1 MKFRAVFLDIDDTLF
16 DFRKSPFE
24 ALVTA
29 FAEIG
34 VSFTEA
40 DMPHYEVY
48 NNRMWEMFERG
59 EIEKEHIYEERF
71 RLYFAERGI
80 EADTAAFNRKYLYEL
95 AEGVNFMP
103 HCAELGS
110 RKPTKYEV
118 VKKIA
123 EALNTTPEY
132 LLGNSGM
139 LVLAAQEQGG
149 AKAAREIDELVSEVS
164 GMFAGGSLSE
174 DALDGAMQALTRAY
188 WIAKEKNKKYTPKKY
203 RKEQTEE

>member
-16 DFRKSPFE
+16 DFRKSSFE

-59 EIEKEHIYEERF
+59 EIEKENIYEERF

-103 HCAELGS
+103 HCAELLRVLHGRVKVLCAGAAD
-110 RKPTKYEV
+110 RKV
-118 VKKIA
+118 RLRAVFRRR
-123 EALNTTPEY
+123 LH
-132 LLGNSGM
+132 LG
-139 LVLAAQEQGG
+139 
-149 AKAAREIDELVSEVS
+149 AARLQE
-164 GMFAGGSLSE
+164 AGKGVL
-174 DALDGAMQALTRAY
+174 
-188 WIAKEKNKKYTPKKY
+188 
-203 RKEQTEE
+203 

>member
-1 MKFRAVFLDIDDTLF
+1 MLTNGMFVQAQYSTNTMFTSMELTKVLFVFAEN
-16 DFRKSPFE
+16 FRKRCLMGFKDRLREKRVE
-24 ALVTA
+24 ANLTQAALAEKVSVTA
-29 FAEIG
+29 RTIQN
-34 VSFTEA
+34 
-40 DMPHYEVY
+40 Y
-48 NNRMWEMFERG
+48 
-59 EIEKEHIYEERF
+59 
-71 RLYFAERGI
+71 
-80 EADTAAFNRKYLYEL
+80 
-95 AEGVNFMP
+95 
-103 HCAELGS
+103 ELGS

-203 RKEQTEE
+203 RKEQTEDDMIPKK